1 LWVRSYGYSKAC
13 LKPISMLVRRKSF
26 EDRRWNGRFWD
37 GDKWDGEKASFP
49 IGG

>member
-1 LWVRSYGYSKAC
+1 
-13 LKPISMLVRRKSF
+13 MLVRRKSF